1 MPKLIFKKIIKK
13 DFSIEKKNLIC
24 AEAAKILWYLICAK
38 AVKVLWYFASVEIH
52 YNNANCQSFFTEG
65 INQLLN

>member
-38 AVKVLWYFASVEIH
+38 AVKVL
-52 YNNANCQSFFTEG
+52 
-65 INQLLN
+65 